1 MTVTASDHW
10 ITTEKGRLF
19 ARQWMPAK
27 RSGEAEIP
35 ILLLHDSLGSVALW
49 RDFPPQL
56 AVAAG
61 RPVVAYDR
69 LGFGRSDAYPGPL
82 PLTFIGDE
90 AAVAARVCDALGID
104 RMVAFGHSVGGSMA
118 LATAARWPE
127 RCVSVVSESA
137 PIFVEEYT
145 LRGVRHGRSNFAR
158 PGQLERLA
166 RYHGTKARWVL
177 DAWTET
183 WLSPAFADW
192 SLDAH
197 LEEVRCPTLVLY
209 GDNDEYG
216 TRLQPERI
224 ARLTRGASQTIM
236 FEGCRHFPHREQPAL
251 VLDAVTDF
259 LASLDPVAR

>member
-56 AVAAG
+56 AV
-61 RPVVAYDR
+61 
-69 LGFGRSDAYPGPL
+69 
-82 PLTFIGDE
+82 
-90 AAVAARVCDALGID
+90 GID

-118 LATAARWPE
+118 LAMAARWPE

-224 ARLTRGASQTIM
+224 ARLTRGSSQTIM
-236 FEGCRHFPHREQPAL
+236 FEGCRHFPHREQPAPEPTR
-251 VLDAVTDF
+251 VRSTRKR
-259 LASLDPVAR
+259 ARCQRQQRQP